1 MLVFIKQNLIYIQNR
16 FLKGELLLEETH
28 RKIAQKIAKEL
39 NLREREA
46 SLLETGSVNPDSWA
60 NFPHHHGKEAE
71 IVRHILDARRLF
83 LHGDDECYFRLG
95 IALHYIQDRWTLRPR
110 LKDKHTKWEVKIE
123 RAPIL
128 DDSQLA
134 EFIKNALFPTKVEE
148 AYLKFLEEIRE
159 RIENVTPMTDASI
172 QVISVPKEYRDRY
185 PFTDPTFVD
194 TLLERALDLL
204 QTKIRRESALYSQIT
219 HDETK
224 EPTEFCKKWK
234 PLRARYF
241 RGLGLKTI
249 SFALLERPADWSTPV
264 LDINLAYRICLEVA
278 RKTLSR
284 EHDKSEWY
292 DQEAEKHDAE
302 IAARELA
309 RKKEEREKKENIFNE
324 S

>member
-1 MLVFIKQNLIYIQNR
+1 M
-16 FLKGELLLEETH
+16 LEETH

-110 LKDKHTKWEVKIE
+110 LRDKHTEWEVKIE

-159 RIENVTPMTDASI
+159 GIENVTPMTDASI
-172 QVISVPKEYRDRY
+172 QVISVPKEYRDWLEAN
-185 PFTDPTFVD
+185 PLIGDEALID
-194 TLLERALDLL
+194 TLLERACLVQNWCNFSGGGIHGSGFLL
-204 QTKIRRESALYSQIT
+204 RSLSTV
-219 HDETK
+219 
-224 EPTEFCKKWK
+224 
-234 PLRARYF
+234 
-241 RGLGLKTI
+241 LGL
-249 SFALLERPADWSTPV
+249 LLLNR
-264 LDINLAYRICLEVA
+264 
-278 RKTLSR
+278 
-284 EHDKSEWY
+284 
-292 DQEAEKHDAE
+292 
-302 IAARELA
+302 
-309 RKKEEREKKENIFNE
+309 
-324 S
+324 